1 MHMPSSLSSL
11 EIFLHGKIMHGVI
24 IALVLLNGVLLGLL
38 TDHDISASHGALLQT
53 IDNVIIGMF
62 VLELL
67 IRFAATKERFFKRG
81 WNIFDTIIIA
91 TSVGALWLNFQS
103 LEIIR
108 VMLLFRIIEFSPD
121 MRRVIDAIKR
131 AALGIINTGLLLG
144 IIFYIFSVSATYLY
158 GKTAPDTFGSIGTSL
173 FTLFRLMTF
182 DNLGDIMNP
191 IMKVYPYSGLF
202 FLVFLALTAF
212 SVLNLLIGVVVQ
224 AMQDATDAVEKK
236 EEKKKGS
243 E

>member
-1 MHMPSSLSSL
+1 
-11 EIFLHGKIMHGVI
+11 
-24 IALVLLNGVLLGLL
+24 
-38 TDHDISASHGALLQT
+38 
-53 IDNVIIGMF
+53 
-62 VLELL
+62 
-67 IRFAATKERFFKRG
+67 
-81 WNIFDTIIIA
+81 
-91 TSVGALWLNFQS
+91 
-103 LEIIR
+103 
-108 VMLLFRIIEFSPD
+108 MLLFRIIEFSPD